1 MAEHADRPQGSRLK
15 PHVAAA
21 VALAM
26 LVGACVGR
34 REPVREPRRP
44 VEPPVAVEPDD
55 PRDAGPSNLPRD
67 PDRNRVAVLVPLT
80 GPNGGVGTSIANAAN
95 LALLDSGG
103 TGIRITVYDTAP
115 GAAVAANAALTDGN
129 RLFLGPL
136 TAEDVRAVAPVARR
150 GGVPVIAFSND
161 AGVAGNGTYIMG
173 FTPDQSVDRVVRHA
187 RGKGATRFAGLIP
200 EGVYG
205 QRAASALTE
214 AVGRVGG
221 RMVAVQGF
229 GRSTASLTAAVRA
242 LNAKGAYDAVMI
254 ADSPSIAAAATQLI
268 RGGPSRTAQILGT
281 ELWSTDRVIGGKA
294 ALRGA
299 WFAGVPDARFDQL
312 VTRYRARYK
321 RIPYRLASLGYDGV
335 LLSVRINRNWDIG
348 ARFPER
354 MLLDADGFSGVDGAF
369 RFRRDGTAER
379 RMAVHAV
386 TAGGTTIVSPA
397 ATGFG
402 G

>member
-1 MAEHADRPQGSRLK
+1 MDVMAEQGTGPQAWRCAGAK
-15 PHVAAA
+15 WA
-21 VALAM
+21 VLALA
-26 LVGACVGR
+26 LVASACVGR
-34 REPVREPRRP
+34 REPAHAPEPATQADVRRP
-44 VEPPVAVEPDD
+44 TTPGE
-55 PRDAGPSNLPRD
+55 
-67 PDRNRVAVLVPLT
+67 RNRVAVLVPLT
-80 GPNGGVGTSIANAAN
+80 GPDAGVGTSIANAAN
-95 LALLDSGG
+95 LALIDSGA
-103 TGIRITVYDTAP
+103 TSVRLTVYDTAP

-136 TAEDVRAVAPVARR
+136 TAEDVRAIGPVARR

-187 RGKGATRFAGLIP
+187 RGKGAVRFAALVP
-200 EGVYG
+200 EGTYG
-205 QRAASALTE
+205 QRTGAALTE
-214 AVGRVGG
+214 AVSRASGRLI
-221 RMVAVQGF
+221 AVQGF

-242 LNAKGAYDAVMI
+242 LGAEGAYDAVMI
-254 ADSPSIAAAATQLI
+254 ADTPSVAAAAAQLV
-268 RGGPSRTAQILGT
+268 RGGPSRGAQVLGT
-281 ELWSTDRVIGGKA
+281 ELWSTDRVIGNKA

-335 LLSVRINRNWDIG
+335 LLAVRINRSWDIG

-354 MLLDADGFSGVDGAF
+354 MLLDPDGFSGVDGAF

-386 TAGGTTIVSPA
+386 TASGTTIVSPA